1 MTNPT
6 APGKVCVFNQTRQSF
21 LSMGVTVADSHV
33 ARLKGLLGRRK
44 LRANEGLWVA
54 PSQGVHTIGMLFAID
69 VIYLDADNRV
79 IHLIEDLRPFRVSPV
94 KMTGASVLELPVRTI
109 FESETQVGDEL
120 VICSAAE
127 MEIHWKAQ
135 QLHKAFAR

>member
-21 LSMGVTVADSHV
+21 LSMGVTVADSHL

-44 LRANEGLWVA
+44 LPANEGLWVA

-69 VIYLDADNRV
+69 VIYLDEDNRV

>member
-21 LSMGVTVADSHV
+21 LSMGVTVADSHL

-44 LRANEGLWVA
+44 LPANEGLWVA

-79 IHLIEDLRPFRVSPV
+79 IHLVEDLRPFRVSRV